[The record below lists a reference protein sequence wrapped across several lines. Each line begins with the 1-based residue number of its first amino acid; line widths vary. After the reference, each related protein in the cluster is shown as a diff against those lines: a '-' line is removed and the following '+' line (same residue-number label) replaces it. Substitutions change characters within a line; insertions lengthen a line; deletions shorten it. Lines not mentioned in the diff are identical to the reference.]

1 MSMTIPK
8 SLQSQRMNRF
18 LALKELSVR
27 QWSFLELTEDPLF
40 DKIRP
45 ERYAE
50 YIDTALADAREKA
63 GAYGIASL
71 RDWMAGNDIG
81 YEVVTSG
88 SPMLIHSETVLR
100 NGRITIKIYED
111 VIRELSD
118 CIEAIGLRMET
129 ETLMTL
135 HLAHEFYHCLEY
147 RNETDLSRKCP
158 AVDYRFMGLI
168 TRKGYV
174 SRTREIAAHAYA
186 GEVCGLSFHPKFLDY
201 LLWERKEP
209 ETADAY
215 YRSCMECV
223 EKWKGDL

>member
-1 MSMTIPK
+1 
-8 SLQSQRMNRF
+8 MNRF

-27 QWSFLELTEDPLF
+27 QWSFLELTDDPLF

-186 GEVCGLSFHPKFLDY
+186 GEVCGLSFHPKLLDY